1 MGGLLFNVKPH
12 INLLRKIV
20 YSFNGGRGKP
30 LNLFPAFV
38 PETITIPNGFKPKK
52 TNQKGYP
59 MYNYISKKGFPRSLR
74 EYMPYNFRV
83 LCNNS
88 SQKIDKLVDNGQL
101 IKIDSLYS
109 AQQIFSD
116 KNIYKYLK
124 ETVITQELIEKL
136 ASGIDFSQAI
146 SQDNKVLEESILTLL
161 RLFTIELKE

>member
-1 MGGLLFNVKPH
+1 MSEINVRLKHNFEDSDKLFRILFAAIKIGKPASK
-12 INLLRKIV
+12 RKIADV
-20 YSFNGGRGKP
+20 
-30 LNLFPAFV
+30 AD
-38 PETITIPNGFKPKK
+38 I
-52 TNQKGYP
+52 
-59 MYNYISKKGFPRSLR
+59 
-74 EYMPYNFRV
+74 
-83 LCNNS
+83 S
-88 SQKIDKLVDNGQL
+88 SQLVDYHIDKLVDNGQL
-101 IKIDSLYS
+101 IKTDSLYS

>member
-1 MGGLLFNVKPH
+1 MSEINVRLKHNFEDSDKLFRILFAAIKIGKPASK
-12 INLLRKIV
+12 RKIADV
-20 YSFNGGRGKP
+20 
-30 LNLFPAFV
+30 AD
-38 PETITIPNGFKPKK
+38 I
-52 TNQKGYP
+52 
-59 MYNYISKKGFPRSLR
+59 
-74 EYMPYNFRV
+74 
-83 LCNNS
+83 S
-88 SQKIDKLVDNGQL
+88 SQLVDYHIDNLVDNGQL

>member
-1 MGGLLFNVKPH
+1 MSEINVRLKHNFEDSDKLFRILFAAIKIGKPASK
-12 INLLRKIV
+12 RKIADV
-20 YSFNGGRGKP
+20 
-30 LNLFPAFV
+30 AD
-38 PETITIPNGFKPKK
+38 I
-52 TNQKGYP
+52 
-59 MYNYISKKGFPRSLR
+59 
-74 EYMPYNFRV
+74 
-83 LCNNS
+83 S
-88 SQKIDKLVDNGQL
+88 SQLVDYHIDKLVDNGQL

-124 ETVITQELIEKL
+124 GTVITQELIEKL